1 MLKTTKNATLTG
13 RSVINGQEVCYMSAS
28 VGDNNYF
35 NSNISDFE
43 LYMSNMTEV
52 MQDMQNFSKELE
64 KLKKD
69 FPTPKE
75 EEKQPVLNDPEQV
88 LSSQD

>member
-1 MLKTTKNATLTG
+1 MLKMTKNATLTG
-13 RSVINGQEVCYMSAS
+13 RSMINGQEVCYMSAS

-35 NSNISDFE
+35 NSNISNFE
-43 LYMSNMTEV
+43 LYMSNMAEV

-69 FPTPKE
+69 FPTPKPE
-75 EEKQPVLNDPEQV
+75 EEKPTLNDIEKD
-88 LSSQD
+88 LSGE

>member
-13 RSVINGQEVCYMSAS
+13 RSVINGKEVCYMSAS

-69 FPTPKE
+69 FPTPKTE
-75 EEKQPVLNDPEQV
+75 EEPTLSDPEQV